1 MIILTIFIYIFITL
15 LSTGILRAG
24 MDMNKTQGDRFLA
37 LFLSL
42 ILGWLILPLS
52 IIIWILMVLSAL
64 ISGILDDI
72 TDFFESLFQ

>member
-42 ILGWLILPLS
+42 
-52 IIIWILMVLSAL
+52 VKKK
-64 ISGILDDI
+64 
-72 TDFFESLFQ
+72 